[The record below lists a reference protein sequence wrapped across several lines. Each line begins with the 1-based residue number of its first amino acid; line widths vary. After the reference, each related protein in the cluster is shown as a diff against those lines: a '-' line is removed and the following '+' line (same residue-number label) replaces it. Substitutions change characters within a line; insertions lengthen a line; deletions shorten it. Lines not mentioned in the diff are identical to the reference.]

1 MPRSLSRSPSYKR
14 RRSPSPVSHR
24 HSRRSRRDRD
34 RSPYSRSHNRCVSLS
49 GQLMPHPQLSLF
61 SFVLPNIGTSVP
73 VSFYMCHVVFSK
85 DSVILKYPMAGSLP
99 PPITKIDV
107 FDEKVG
113 WDNYYIDIDCCQ

>member
-49 GQLMPHPQLSLF
+49 GNLCHTHNSHSLVLFCLMLAHQYQSHFICAMLF
-61 SFVLPNIGTSVP
+61 S
-73 VSFYMCHVVFSK
+73 
-85 DSVILKYPMAGSLP
+85 A
-99 PPITKIDV
+99 KIQR
-107 FDEKVG
+107 
-113 WDNYYIDIDCCQ
+113 I